1 MLPWRCQHQF
11 RGRPSNRCSFE
22 KSVFFKSKM
31 INQDVRNETHYTL
44 RRKKWKINK
53 KTFGLGM
60 HGRNREIRTSKTFF
74 WTLSYLRKSVSVSI
88 ISKYHEDTY
97 QLETNKTSF

>member
-1 MLPWRCQHQF
+1 
-11 RGRPSNRCSFE
+11 
-22 KSVFFKSKM
+22 
-31 INQDVRNETHYTL
+31 
-44 RRKKWKINK
+44 
-53 KTFGLGM
+53 M
-60 HGRNREIRTSKTFF
+60 HGRNREIRTFKTFF